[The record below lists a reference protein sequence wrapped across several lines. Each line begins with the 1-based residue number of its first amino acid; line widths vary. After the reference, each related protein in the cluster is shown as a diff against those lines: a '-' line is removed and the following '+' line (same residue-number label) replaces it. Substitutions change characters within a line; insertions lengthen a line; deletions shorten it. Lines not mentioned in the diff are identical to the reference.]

1 MTTVTLPSYTFLV
14 MVLIIAIL
22 VGFFLIRNLM
32 KLVINSVLGLLLL
45 FFVNYFHMLE
55 AVGKPDIPI
64 TPLTFLICLFGGIPG
79 ALLLIMLQL
88 LNFPL

>member
-1 MTTVTLPSYTFLV
+1 MVAVPLSNYTLLV
-14 MVLIIAIL
+14 VILIVAIV

-45 FFVNYFHMLE
+45 FFVNYFHVLA
-55 AVGKPDIPI
+55 AVGKPDVPI

-79 ALLLIMLQL
+79 ALILIMLQL

>member
-1 MTTVTLPSYTFLV
+1 MTDVPLSSYTFLITI
-14 MVLIIAIL
+14 LIVAIV
-22 VGFFLIRNLM
+22 VGFFIIKNLM

-45 FFVNYFHMLE
+45 FFVNYFHVLG

-79 ALLLIMLQL
+79 ALVLILLQL
-88 LNFPL
+88 AGFPF

>member
-1 MTTVTLPSYTFLV
+1 MVAVPLSNYTLLV
-14 MVLIIAIL
+14 VILIVAIV

-45 FFVNYFHMLE
+45 FFVNYFHVLG
-55 AVGKPDIPI
+55 AVGKPDVPI

-79 ALLLIMLQL
+79 ALILIMLQL

>member
-1 MTTVTLPSYTFLV
+1 MVAESLSNYTLLV
-14 MVLIIAIL
+14 VILIVAIV
-22 VGFFLIRNLM
+22 VGFFLIKNLM

-45 FFVNYFHMLE
+45 FFVNYFHVLG
-55 AVGKPDIPI
+55 AVGKPDVPI

-79 ALLLIMLQL
+79 ALILIMLQL

>member
-1 MTTVTLPSYTFLV
+1 MTDVPLSSYTFLI
-14 MVLIIAIL
+14 MVLIVAIL
-22 VGFFLIRNLM
+22 VGFFIIKNLM
-32 KLVINSVLGLLLL
+32 KLVINSVLGILLL
-45 FFVNYFHMLE
+45 FFVNYFHVL
-55 AVGKPDIPI
+55 ASVGKPDIPI

>member
-1 MTTVTLPSYTFLV
+1 MITGPLSNYTLLV
-14 MVLIIAIL
+14 VILIVAIV
-22 VGFFLIRNLM
+22 VGFFLIKNLM

-45 FFVNYFHMLE
+45 FFVNYFHVLG
-55 AVGKPDIPI
+55 AVGKPDVPL

-79 ALLLIMLQL
+79 ALILIMLQL

>member
-1 MTTVTLPSYTFLV
+1 MITGPLSNYTLLV
-14 MVLIIAIL
+14 VILIVAIV
-22 VGFFLIRNLM
+22 VGFFLIKNLM

-45 FFVNYFHMLE
+45 FFVNYFHVLG
-55 AVGKPDIPI
+55 AVGKPDVPI

-79 ALLLIMLQL
+79 ALILIMLQL